1 MPRWRVWIEGWKR
14 DLQRLKDH
22 SGDTDW
28 CIEFD
33 DPIEHHYIRA
43 ERFENLDTAAEVHA
57 SATALVDEIS
67 LAALSRWAGFGRIM
81 VGAVH
86 EMRRNGTGHQTVM
99 VGTAIEYREDADH
112 ETGSIEERIALLHD
126 FPNVAN
132 ALRYI
137 RDMSDWNSYYRAYE
151 AIGKSGE
158 IVKRGLVSKSEC
170 ERFSSSARARH
181 HKVHSPNKSPM
192 TKGQGRV
199 WITNVVRRLVAS
211 LIDER

>member
-1 MPRWRVWIEGWKR
+1 MSRWRVWIEGGKR
-14 DLQRLKDH
+14 DVQCLKHH
-22 SGDTDW
+22 SGDADW

-33 DPIEHHYIRA
+33 DSIERHYIRA
-43 ERFENLDTAAEVHA
+43 ERFEKLETAAEVQA

-81 VGAVH
+81 VGAVY
-86 EMRRNGTGHQTVM
+86 EMRANGTGHQTVM
-99 VGTAIEYREDADH
+99 VGTAIVYKEDADR
-112 ETGSIEERIALLHD
+112 ETGSIEERIALLRD
-126 FPNVAN
+126 FPNVAD

-137 RDMSDWNSYYRAYE
+137 RDGVDWNSYYRAYE

-158 IVKRGLVSKSEC
+158 IVKRGLVSKNEC

-199 WITNVVRRLVAS
+199 WITNVVQRLVAS
-211 LIDER
+211 HMDER